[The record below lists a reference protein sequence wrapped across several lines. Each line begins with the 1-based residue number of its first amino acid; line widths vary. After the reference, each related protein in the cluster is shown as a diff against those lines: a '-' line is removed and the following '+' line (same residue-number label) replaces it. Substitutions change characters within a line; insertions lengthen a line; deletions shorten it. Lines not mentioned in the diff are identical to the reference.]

1 MIQFRSLSL
10 AVICTVSLFCI
21 SQVVSA
27 EDPVN
32 PLPPSPVAEAPETD
46 PSTPD
51 KSTPDKA
58 TPEKSNP
65 NKASDSKGTAG
76 QDPGKSAPENA
87 KSDSPFEKSAPDK
100 PANQKTSSA
109 EKTHSRSPLRLI
121 LDAGAAESAKIQ
133 DEIGAVGTSVAMEK
147 AMSPDAFKVA
157 AAQSA
162 LPSIVLLVKPKFSEN
177 SLRRILSEMAES
189 RPVSLIE
196 IQLARETQPRP
207 ISAKIYTTPQT
218 SYSNVQKCIL
228 LLRERGIEQIQ
239 FEPGTKP
246 TAQMPGSMNQAFLL
260 ILESDWSQSPTAV
273 KAEADLKLV
282 LKDAS
287 IPEGLRK
294 NLLTSG
300 PRILFA
306 AENVAIYQPRH
317 CAALLK
323 WLDLHKLLK
332 QRLPFQGPV
341 LGKIEVDRRSPA
353 EEFRIDTQLT
363 FRDEKHLMPFP
374 FSTQLEQPFVK
385 TRLVWEW
392 NVNKPLQSDD
402 LEINLVLDEQKHFQ
416 GEPDF
421 RTVTTPLSCSHR
433 FSLPVGRSAIIQA
446 FASPPQAQYF
456 SQMQDQLRKSGM
468 EVLLLISAS
477 EPNGPQSEE
486 PAQFYAPE
494 RVMTYVGSSPTYGR
508 TANELRFAAEEPSP
522 GPKPGSK
529 SGGAALSRAPGNRQ
543 AGPSQAEDG
552 LELKV
557 FGLRHTKADTV
568 HSIIQQLLHSNAGV
582 LAVDERTNSLL
593 ARGSKQHLEEIEVL
607 VEVLDVPSS
616 KQPDLKN
623 SSPSAATGMG
633 PPVVAGKSG
642 NTPPSAQP
650 PVSAQSVDAAM
661 RWMLQNRQHARQDQK
676 GGPTGSVSS
685 PGPTD
690 SKVNET
696 VSLLRSQYEIRE
708 QQAAQIARDLVEFQ
722 LKQPENQTR
731 IDGERTR
738 LRQAVTESFAAR
750 QRLQHGELL
759 ELASRV
765 LEMRDSVELRER
777 IQDQIIDSRVDDLLN
792 PDRRWE
798 STPPPESKSNTNTQ
812 KPVVA
817 GSAKRNSTSDGATTV
832 PTPKLNPADLQFTD
846 AEVQAGDGFTVPG
859 YFDPALQGVWG
870 LNYKEMKID
879 EATITDDRRLRV
891 VFWRNRFAVF
901 QGKQPTRLGSF
912 TTQKTEP
919 SNWVEISTDAGM
931 LLSHGPYEVKAD
943 SLRMTLSGDPNSKPD
958 HFATQYPEF
967 IRVTKLVPKEMIA
980 EIETPPELMES
991 PDKSAP
997 AEDLQ
1002 RPASP
1007 AARSAPMSEG
1017 AAIRNAVEFRKL
1029 IDDAI
1034 ADQTAAE
1041 RTWLQVT
1048 DLAKDSQPKVS
1059 EDELR
1064 KKHWAQWNNLG
1075 RTKRHRAMIEDE
1087 LATEIKL
1094 MQIDVQT
1101 AQTKLTAAQRSY
1113 EGTKSLFDQ
1122 KVIAKQELNL
1132 AMTQLELA
1140 QLAMQRAT
1148 TVLELY
1154 LKINPPAAKE
1164 EPNSGVPPTR

>member
-10 AVICTVSLFCI
+10 AVICAASLFCI
-21 SQVVSA
+21 RLVHSA
-27 EDPVN
+27 QDPVN
-32 PLPPSPVAEAPETD
+32 PPPAAPVTEAPETD

-51 KSTPDKA
+51 KSI
-58 TPEKSNP
+58 PEKSIP

-76 QDPGKSAPENA
+76 QDPGKSAPEDT
-87 KSDSPFEKSAPDK
+87 KFDSPLEKSAPDK

-133 DEIGAVGTSVAMEK
+133 DEIGPIGTSVAMEK

-162 LPSIVLLVKPKFSEN
+162 LPSIVLRVKPKFSEN

-189 RPVSLIE
+189 RPVSLIG
-196 IQLARETQPRP
+196 IQLARETEPRP
-207 ISAKIYTTPQT
+207 ISAKIHTTPQT
-218 SYSNVQKCIL
+218 LYSNVQKCIL

-239 FEPGTKP
+239 FELGTKP
-246 TAQMPGSMNQAFLL
+246 TAEMLGSMNQAFLL

-273 KAEADLKLV
+273 KAEADLKLM

-294 NLLTSG
+294 NLLSSG

-341 LGKIEVDRRSPA
+341 LGKIEVDWRSPA
-353 EEFRIDTQLT
+353 QEFRIDTQLT

-456 SQMQDQLRKSGM
+456 SQMQDQLRKAGM
-468 EVLLLISAS
+468 EVLLLISAA
-477 EPNGPQSEE
+477 EPDGPQSEG

-494 RVMTYVGSSPTYGR
+494 RVMTYVASSPTYGR

-522 GPKPGSK
+522 GPKPGLK
-529 SGGAALSRAPGNRQ
+529 SGGAALSRARGNRQ

-607 VEVLDVPSS
+607 VEVLDGPSS

-685 PGPTD
+685 SGST
-690 SKVNET
+690 VNET
-696 VSLLRSQYEIRE
+696 VSELRSQYEIRE

-722 LKQPENQTR
+722 LKQPDNQNR

-738 LRQAVTESFAAR
+738 LRQAVAESFAAR

-759 ELASRV
+759 ELASRIV
-765 LEMRDSVELRER
+765 EMRDSVELRER
-777 IQDQIIDSRVDDLLN
+777 IQGQIIDRRVDDLLN

-798 STPPPESKSNTNTQ
+798 SMPPPDSNANTNTQ
-812 KPVVA
+812 KPRVA
-817 GSAKRNSTSDGATTV
+817 GSTKRNSTSDGAATV

-846 AEVQAGDGFTVPG
+846 AEVQAGDGFIVPG

-879 EATITDDRRLRV
+879 EATIPDDRRLRV
-891 VFWRNRFAVF
+891 VFWRNRYAVF
-901 QGKQPTRLGSF
+901 QGKQRTRLGSF

-919 SNWVEISTDAGM
+919 SNWVEITTDAGK
-931 LLSHGPYEVKAD
+931 LLSHGLYEVKGD
-943 SLRMTLSGDPNSKPD
+943 GLRMTLSDDPNSKPD
-958 HFATQYPEF
+958 HFGTQYPEF

-991 PDKSAP
+991 PDESAP

-1007 AARSAPMSEG
+1007 AARSAPTSEG
-1017 AAIRNAVEFRKL
+1017 TAIRNAVEFRKL
-1029 IDDAI
+1029 IDEAI
-1034 ADQTAAE
+1034 AEQALAE
-1041 RTWLQVT
+1041 HAWLSVT
-1048 DLAKDSQPKVS
+1048 KKDTEGQPKVNDVDLHKKYPA
-1059 EDELR
+1059 EWRKRGEAAFRRALIEQELTT
-1064 KKHWAQWNNLG
+1064 A
-1075 RTKRHRAMIEDE
+1075 
-1087 LATEIKL
+1087 IKL

-1101 AQTKLTAAQRSY
+1101 AQTKLTAAQRAY

-1122 KVIAKQELNL
+1122 KVIARQELNL

-1140 QLAMQRAT
+1140 TLAVQRAT